1 MDLKGPVFC
10 DFPPAAI
17 ASHNFYRVRV
27 ENTNLGFNGN
37 LIMSAREG
45 LVTDVSKTLAEVI
58 IRLKNLDTQI
68 STEKMI
74 QNCIFFCFVEILR
87 QALRFLFLL
96 SFSLEILPYRR
107 ADYTAQR
114 DETVH
119 SYFCSHGYVC
129 VRVDM
134 RGSGDSEGFYYD
146 EYEKQEQDD
155 CCDVINWVSQQP
167 WCTGNVGRL
176 DNLKEGI
183 VLFSRKTRE
192 KSFHSARKKRKTRHL
207 KP

>member
-1 MDLKGPVFC
+1 MLRRNTETSFAFPFC
-10 DFPPAAI
+10 
-17 ASHNFYRVRV
+17 
-27 ENTNLGFNGN
+27 
-37 LIMSAREG
+37 
-45 LVTDVSKTLAEVI
+45 
-58 IRLKNLDTQI
+58 
-68 STEKMI
+68 
-74 QNCIFFCFVEILR
+74 
-87 QALRFLFLL
+87 LL

-167 WCTGNVGRL
+167 WCTGSVGRL
-176 DNLKEGI
+176 DDLKERI

-192 KSFHSARKKRKTRHL
+192 ESFYSARKKRKTRDLEPEFNL
-207 KP
+207 KTT